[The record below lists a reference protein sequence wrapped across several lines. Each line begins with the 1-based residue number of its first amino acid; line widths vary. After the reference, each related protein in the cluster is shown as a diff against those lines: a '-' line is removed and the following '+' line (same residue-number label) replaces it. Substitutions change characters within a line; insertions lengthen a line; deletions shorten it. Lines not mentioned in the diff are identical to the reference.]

1 LVLAPDAHVL
11 SGEFQVVIFHGD
23 SPLRYVGY
31 LAQIA
36 TQTLG
41 QFEDVTFHQ
50 TDRVELLSPTD
61 EKVYIEADGEF
72 VGRLPATVETLP
84 EALTLLLPPEYV
96 ERRPQEPEAA
106 EVVSGVSRS

>member
-1 LVLAPDAHVL
+1 M
-11 SGEFQVVIFHGD
+11 IFHGD

-41 QFEDVTFHQ
+41 QFEDVTFHH

-96 ERRPQEPEAA
+96 ERRPARSAHAEA
-106 EVVSGVSRS
+106 VSGVPPSCRRSWG